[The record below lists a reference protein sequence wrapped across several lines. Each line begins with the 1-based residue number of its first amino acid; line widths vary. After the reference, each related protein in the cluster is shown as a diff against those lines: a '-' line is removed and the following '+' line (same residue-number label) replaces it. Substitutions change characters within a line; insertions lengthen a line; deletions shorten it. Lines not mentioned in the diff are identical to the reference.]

1 MRVEKISTLSIV
13 YLIILLL
20 FISSIIYNYE
30 RLTMT
35 ESYSTLSEIKHQE
48 YLLEKSLQELNIKEA
63 QSEIS
68 EAVGQLSMGPF
79 TFDPQCYNFRVY
91 LPDDCDSMYI
101 CFKDSKYEPISK
113 EMFLTEVAGALRDRI
128 KRDYPERREVDRGY
142 ANLILQ
148 LIKDS
153 DVYDRIIEAYEHY
166 YVALKAL
173 DEVEKNLQAWDEE
186 MKKLEDSASDTF
198 HIQLDI
204 CSI

>member
-1 MRVEKISTLSIV
+1 
-13 YLIILLL
+13 
-20 FISSIIYNYE
+20 
-30 RLTMT
+30 MT

-101 CFKDSKYEPISK
+101 CFKDSNYEPISK
-113 EMFLTEVAGALRDRI
+113 DMFLTEVAGALRDRI
-128 KRDYPERREVDRGY
+128 KQDYPERREVDRGY

-166 YVALKAL
+166 NVALEAL
-173 DEVEKNLQAWDEE
+173 ERVEKILQAWNTEE
-186 MKKLEDSASDTF
+186 EETEKSS
-198 HIQLDI
+198 
-204 CSI
+204 

>member
-1 MRVEKISTLSIV
+1 
-13 YLIILLL
+13 
-20 FISSIIYNYE
+20 
-30 RLTMT
+30 MT

-79 TFDPQCYNFRVY
+79 VFDPQCYNFRVY

-113 EMFLTEVAGALRDRI
+113 DMFLTEVAGALKDRI
-128 KRDYPERREVDRGY
+128 KRDYPERREVDRSY
-142 ANLILQ
+142 ASLILQ

-166 YVALKAL
+166 NVALEAL
-173 DEVEKNLQAWDEE
+173 ERVEKILQAWNTGEE
-186 MKKLEDSASDTF
+186 EAEKSS
-198 HIQLDI
+198 
-204 CSI
+204 

>member
-1 MRVEKISTLSIV
+1 
-13 YLIILLL
+13 
-20 FISSIIYNYE
+20 
-30 RLTMT
+30 MT

-68 EAVGQLSMGPF
+68 EAVGQLSIGPF

-101 CFKDSKYEPISK
+101 CFKDSNSEPISK
-113 EMFLTEVAGALRDRI
+113 DMFLTEVAGALRDRI

-153 DVYDRIIEAYEHY
+153 DVYDRIIKAYEHY
-166 YVALKAL
+166 NVALEAL
-173 DEVEKNLQAWDEE
+173 DKVTRILQAWDTEVEE
-186 MKKLEDSASDTF
+186 TEKGS
-198 HIQLDI
+198 
-204 CSI
+204 